1 MMMDDDGCVTA
12 SKIRAAIVRGEV
24 SATEVMTETLSHMEA
39 LEPVLN
45 AFVTPMPEQ
54 AMEAARAADEALA
67 GGREPGPLHG
77 VPISVKDLINVEGVR
92 TTFGSRTMADNV
104 AEAHAPSVER
114 IKAAGA
120 CIIGKTTTTEF
131 GCKAGGGDSPL
142 SGVTR
147 NAWDTSKTPGGSSA
161 GAATSV
167 AAGVTPFALGTD
179 GGGSIRIPASFCGV
193 FGMKA
198 QFGRVPVFPTSAT
211 PTLGHVA
218 PIARSVRDAAL
229 LLGVISGFD
238 ARDHASISGPVPDYL
253 AACEAPVVGMRVAW
267 SPTLGYARPNQEVL
281 EIVEGAVQ
289 AFEDLGCSVELVEEV
304 MEDPVDMWNAEFYA
318 GAGTRLKGALR
329 DSPEL
334 LDPAVAEIL
343 EGALR
348 GTVEEYYTKVF
359 ARYELREKVRR
370 FFESYDLLLT
380 PTLPV
385 PPFEAGVN
393 VPPELPDRSIV
404 SWVYY
409 TYPFNLTGNPAA
421 SIPCGITDE
430 GLPVGLQMVTA
441 TNRETD
447 LLRAAAA
454 FEAARPWA
462 HVVPSL
468 ELEPEGEGSSTLR
481 H

>member
-1 MMMDDDGCVTA
+1 MGYSTYATA
-12 SKIRAAIVRGEV
+12 QQIRDRIIRKEV
-24 SATEVMTETLSHMEA
+24 SATEIMAETLSRMEA
-39 LEPVLN
+39 LEPTLN
-45 AFVTPMPEQ
+45 AFVTPMPEL
-54 AMEAARAADEALA
+54 AMEAARTVDRQLA
-67 GGREPGPLHG
+67 GGGEPGPLHG
-77 VPISVKDLINVEGVR
+77 IPISVKDLINVGGVR
-92 TTFGSRTMADNV
+92 TTFGSRTMENNV
-104 AEAHAPSVER
+104 VQDDAPSVER
-114 IKAAGA
+114 ARAAGA
-120 CIIGKTTTTEF
+120 CVIGKTTTTEF

-147 NAWDTSKTPGGSSA
+147 NAWDTSKTTGGSSA

-218 PIARSVRDAAL
+218 PMARSVRDAAL

-238 ARDHASISGPVPDYL
+238 ARDPASISESVPDYL
-253 AACEAPVVGMRVAW
+253 AACDAPVEAMSVAW
-267 SPTLGYARPNQEVL
+267 SPTLGYAKPVPEVL
-281 EIVEGAVQ
+281 EITKDAVR
-289 AFEDLGCSVELVEEV
+289 AFEDFGCSVELVEEV
-304 MEDPVDMWNAEFYA
+304 MEDPVDLWNAEFYA
-318 GAGTRLKGALR
+318 GAGTRLKDALR
-329 DSPEL
+329 NSPEL
-334 LDPAVAEIL
+334 LDPAVVEVL
-343 EGALR
+343 QGALR
-348 GTVEEYYTKVF
+348 GTVEQYYSKVF

-385 PPFEAGVN
+385 PPFGAGVD
-393 VPPELPDRSIV
+393 VPPELPERSIV

-421 SIPCGITDE
+421 SIPCGFTED
-430 GLPVGLQMVTA
+430 GLPVGLQMVTG

-454 FEAARPWA
+454 FETARPLA
-462 HVVPSL
+462 QVVPSL
-468 ELEPEGEGSSTLR
+468 EPEGSSAWR
-481 H
+481 HNR

>member
-1 MMMDDDGCVTA
+1 MGDGGHATA
-12 SKIRAAIVRGEV
+12 SEIRAAIVRGEV
-24 SATEVMTETLSHMEA
+24 SATEVVAETLSRIESV
-39 LEPVLN
+39 EPVLN
-45 AFVTPMPEQ
+45 AFVTLMPEQ
-54 AMEAARAADEALA
+54 AMEAARAADRLLA
-67 GGREPGPLHG
+67 EGREPGPLHG
-77 VPISVKDLINVEGVR
+77 VPISVKDLINVGGVR

-104 AEAHAPSVER
+104 AEADAPSVER
-114 IKAAGA
+114 VRAAGA
-120 CIIGKTTTTEF
+120 CVIGKTTTTEF

-147 NAWDTSKTPGGSSA
+147 NAWDSSKTPGGSSA

-167 AAGVTPFALGTD
+167 AAGVTPLALGTD

-218 PIARSVRDAAL
+218 PMARSVRDAAL
-229 LLGVISGFD
+229 LLDVISGFD
-238 ARDHASISGPVPDYL
+238 ARDPASISGPVPDYL
-253 AACEAPVVGMRVAW
+253 AACDAPVDGMRVAW

-281 EIVEGAVQ
+281 EIAEGAGR
-289 AFEDLGCSVELVEEV
+289 AFEDFGCSVELVEEV

-329 DSPEL
+329 NSREL

-343 EGALR
+343 EDVLR

-385 PPFEAGVN
+385 PPFEGGVN
-393 VPPELPDRSIV
+393 VPPELHDRSIV

-421 SIPCGITDE
+421 SIPCGFTDDR
-430 GLPVGLQMVTA
+430 LPVGLQMVTG

-462 HVVPSL
+462 HVVPDL
-468 ELEPEGEGSSTLR
+468 RIEP
-481 H
+481 